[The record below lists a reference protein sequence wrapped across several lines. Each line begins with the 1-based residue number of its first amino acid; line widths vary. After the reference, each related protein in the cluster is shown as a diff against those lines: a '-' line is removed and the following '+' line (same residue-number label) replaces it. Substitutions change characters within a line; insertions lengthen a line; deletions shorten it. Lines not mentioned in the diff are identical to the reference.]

1 MGIFLQ
7 LAGQTYVRSLALNM
21 KNEMRAG
28 WFYSPSQIGRYAL
41 SRIPTLKPPRTKL
54 KNPYT
59 VLRQLNKHQW
69 NMFAVGWVAWVW
81 DSFDFFTVSLCI
93 TEIAEDFGVQNSE
106 VSWGITVTLM
116 LRSLGALIAGSFS
129 DRYGRKWVMIAN
141 LFAFIVLELCT
152 AFTQDLPSFLGVRA
166 LYGIAM
172 GGLLGPAASSALE
185 DLPYNARG
193 ILSGLF
199 IQGYATGYLLGAI
212 FYRALVPT
220 TEPYPG
226 WRSLFY
232 FGAVP
237 PVFIILW
244 RWYLPETNY
253 FQVLKAERETKEIE
267 KAAAAESGKKTS
279 SLKAFLKDS
288 AAAMKANWFLFVY
301 MVVLMAGFNSIS
313 HGTQDFYPTFLKDQL
328 GFGATQTTVVT
339 VVGQIG
345 ALIGGTVGGYVS
357 TFTGRRLAMMT
368 SCVIGGAL
376 VPAYVLL
383 KDMSLVASG
392 FFEQFFVGAVWGP
405 IPVHLIEMSPPAL
418 RSLIMGLT
426 YQLGNLASSASATIQ
441 AVIGERFPLPPGP
454 DGDERFDYGR
464 VIGIFCGAVWA
475 YILFFL
481 FVGPEMSQEERNEE
495 AEQAREYERMREQGI
510 SLREIGIARAKGV
523 NAIMESGM
531 SEPQEEKA
539 AVELKENA

>member
-1 MGIFLQ
+1 
-7 LAGQTYVRSLALNM
+7 
-21 KNEMRAG
+21 
-28 WFYSPSQIGRYAL
+28 
-41 SRIPTLKPPRTKL
+41 
-54 KNPYT
+54 
-59 VLRQLNKHQW
+59 
-69 NMFAVGWVAWVW
+69 
-81 DSFDFFTVSLCI
+81 
-93 TEIAEDFGVQNSE
+93 
-106 VSWGITVTLM
+106 
-116 LRSLGALIAGSFS
+116 
-129 DRYGRKWVMIAN
+129 
-141 LFAFIVLELCT
+141 
-152 AFTQDLPSFLGVRA
+152 
-166 LYGIAM
+166 
-172 GGLLGPAASSALE
+172 
-185 DLPYNARG
+185 
-193 ILSGLF
+193 
-199 IQGYATGYLLGAI
+199 
-212 FYRALVPT
+212 
-220 TEPYPG
+220 
-226 WRSLFY
+226 
-232 FGAVP
+232 
-237 PVFIILW
+237 
-244 RWYLPETNY
+244 
-253 FQVLKAERETKEIE
+253 
-267 KAAAAESGKKTS
+267 
-279 SLKAFLKDS
+279 
-288 AAAMKANWFLFVY
+288 
-301 MVVLMAGFNSIS
+301 MAGYNSIS

>member
-1 MGIFLQ
+1 
-7 LAGQTYVRSLALNM
+7 M

-41 SRIPTLKPPRTKL
+41 SRVPTLKPPRTKL

-116 LRSLGALIAGSFS
+116 LRSLGALIAGSFA

-141 LFAFIVLELCT
+141 LFAFIILELCT
-152 AFTQDLPSFLGVRA
+152 AFTQDLPSFLGA

-185 DLPYNARG
+185 DLPYDARG

-253 FQVLKAERETKEIE
+253 SQVLKAERETKEAE
-267 KAAAAESGKKTS
+267 KAAAAQQGEKTS

-288 AAAMKANWFLFVY
+288 AAAMKANWFLFIY

-357 TFTGRRLAMMT
+357 TFTGRRLATGSLNNFLASRLDT
-368 SCVIGGAL
+368 SCKQSSVADN
-376 VPAYVLL
+376 VL
-383 KDMSLVASG
+383 
-392 FFEQFFVGAVWGP
+392 VGAVWGP

-481 FVGPEMSQEERNEE
+481 FVGPEMTQEERNEE
-495 AEQAREYERMREQGI
+495 AEQAKEYERMREQGI

-523 NAIMESGM
+523 NATIEPGM

>member
-1 MGIFLQ
+1 
-7 LAGQTYVRSLALNM
+7 M

-28 WFYSPSQIGRYAL
+28 WFYSPSQIVRYAL

-69 NMFAVGWVAWVW
+69 NMFAVGWAAWVW

-185 DLPYNARG
+185 DLPYDARG

-253 FQVLKAERETKEIE
+253 FQVLKAERETKEAE
-267 KAAAAESGKKTS
+267 KAAAAEHGEKTS

-313 HGTQDFYPTFLKDQL
+313 HGTQDFYPTFLKNQL

-441 AVIGERFPLPPGP
+441 GVI
-454 DGDERFDYGR
+454 
-464 VIGIFCGAVWA
+464 
-475 YILFFL
+475 
-481 FVGPEMSQEERNEE
+481 EMTQEERNEE
-495 AEQAREYERMREQGI
+495 AEQAKEYERMREQGI
-510 SLREIGIARAKGV
+510 SLQEIGIARAKGV
-523 NAIMESGM
+523 KATMEPGM

>member
-1 MGIFLQ
+1 MGHDCQ
-7 LAGQTYVRSLALNM
+7 S
-21 KNEMRAG
+21 
-28 WFYSPSQIGRYAL
+28 
-41 SRIPTLKPPRTKL
+41 
-54 KNPYT
+54 
-59 VLRQLNKHQW
+59 
-69 NMFAVGWVAWVW
+69 
-81 DSFDFFTVSLCI
+81 
-93 TEIAEDFGVQNSE
+93 
-106 VSWGITVTLM
+106 
-116 LRSLGALIAGSFS
+116 
-129 DRYGRKWVMIAN
+129 
-141 LFAFIVLELCT
+141 FAFIILELCT

-185 DLPYNARG
+185 DLPYDARG

-253 FQVLKAERETKEIE
+253 FQVLKAERETKEAE
-267 KAAAAESGKKTS
+267 KAAAAQQGEKTS

-392 FFEQFFVGAVWGP
+392 
-405 IPVHLIEMSPPAL
+405 
-418 RSLIMGLT
+418 SLIMGLT

-481 FVGPEMSQEERNEE
+481 FVGPEMTQEERNEE
-495 AEQAREYERMREQGI
+495 AEQAKEYEKMREQGI

-523 NAIMESGM
+523 NATIEPGM

>member
-1 MGIFLQ
+1 
-7 LAGQTYVRSLALNM
+7 
-21 KNEMRAG
+21 
-28 WFYSPSQIGRYAL
+28 
-41 SRIPTLKPPRTKL
+41 
-54 KNPYT
+54 
-59 VLRQLNKHQW
+59 
-69 NMFAVGWVAWVW
+69 
-81 DSFDFFTVSLCI
+81 
-93 TEIAEDFGVQNSE
+93 
-106 VSWGITVTLM
+106 
-116 LRSLGALIAGSFS
+116 
-129 DRYGRKWVMIAN
+129 
-141 LFAFIVLELCT
+141 
-152 AFTQDLPSFLGVRA
+152 A

-185 DLPYNARG
+185 DLPYDARG

-253 FQVLKAERETKEIE
+253 FQVLKAERETKEAE
-267 KAAAAESGKKTS
+267 KAAASEQDEKTS

-357 TFTGRRLAMMT
+357 TFTGRRLAMMK
-368 SCVIGGAL
+368 SCVIGGAV

-481 FVGPEMSQEERNEE
+481 FVGPEMTQEERNEE
-495 AEQAREYERMREQGI
+495 AEQAKEYERMREQGI

-523 NAIMESGM
+523 NATMEPGM